1 MMSNAECIEK
11 LSHSCGSSDALQVF
25 HEDTKGYSGYC
36 FACET
41 NVPDPYN
48 GNNIPLAKRKISKT
62 PEQKQAEIDD
72 VDDLPC
78 VALPSRGLTKETLDY
93 FGVKVALSE
102 QDGET
107 PTVRYL
113 PIRLGSEFLGYKAK
127 LMEEKRMWSI
137 GNTSGDKDL
146 FGWHEACLTGAKR
159 LFITEGEED
168 AMALHQSLVDFS
180 KGGKWEHLKPAVVS
194 LTTGAGG
201 APREVRRML
210 PSIKSLFKE
219 VVLVFDQDEAGALAT
234 KKVLQ
239 IVPDATTVVLP
250 ESDPN
255 ECLLQGRSKLMAE
268 RCLFKSAA
276 PKNTRIVNG
285 SSLREVACIPA
296 EYGESYPWEGLT
308 KLTRG
313 MRFGETYYLGAGVKM
328 GKTTV
333 RSALA
338 AHFLKTHGLDV
349 FMAAPEESNKKSYQL
364 LLGQVA
370 HKVFHDPDIE
380 FDKVAYHKAADFVG
394 DRLRLL
400 NLYQHLGW
408 QTLKSDIIDAAGMGC
423 KVIMI
428 DPITNLTNG
437 ISSGEANTQL
447 QGIAQELAVMALDH
461 GLIIWIFCHLK
472 SPDYGVSHERGGRV
486 LSHQFAGSRAM
497 MRSCNMMI
505 GLEGNKDPDEDDET
519 RSTRRLVV
527 LEDREFGASGT
538 ISMTYN
544 PLKGILEE
552 NKDMHK

>member
-1 MMSNAECIEK
+1 MAQSECVEK
-11 LSHSCGSSDALQVF
+11 LPHSCGSSDALQVF
-25 HEDTKGYSGYC
+25 HEETKGYSGYC

-41 NVPDPYN
+41 VVPDPYGGVN
-48 GNNIPLAKRKISKT
+48 VAEVKQKVQKT
-62 PEQKQAEIDD
+62 DRQKQAEIEEI
-72 VDDLPC
+72 DDLPT
-78 VALPSRGLTKETLDY
+78 VSLPDRHLRKDTLDA
-93 FGVKVALSE
+93 FGVKTELSQ

-107 PTVRYL
+107 PTVAYYPVYNGRR
-113 PIRLGSEFLGYKAK
+113 IVGYKAK
-127 LMEEKRMWSI
+127 MQTAKRMWTVGSMR
-137 GNTSGDKDL
+137 GDKDL
-146 FGWHEACLTGAKR
+146 FGWKEAVENGGRR
-159 LFITEGEED
+159 LFITEGEDD
-168 AMALHQSLVDFS
+168 ALALYQALVD
-180 KGGKWEHLKPAVVS
+180 KQAGTKWSAYLPSVTSIVG
-194 LTTGAGG
+194 GAGTAAKEIG
-201 APREVRRML
+201 RML
-210 PSIKSLFKE
+210 PQINASFKE
-219 VVLVFDQDEAGALAT
+219 LVLVFDQDKAGQAAV
-234 KKVLQ
+234 KKVMQ
-239 IVPDATTVVLP
+239 IAPSATSVELTEKDANAMVIA
-250 ESDPN
+250 
-255 ECLLQGRSKLMAE
+255 GRSKALADAA
-268 RCLFKSAA
+268 LFKSTK

-285 SSLREVACIPA
+285 SSLREAASTPA
-296 EYGESYPWEGLT
+296 QYGESYPWEGLT

-380 FDKVAYHKAADFVG
+380 FDTPAYHKAADFVG

-408 QTLKSDIIDAAGMGC
+408 ETLKADILEAVGLGC

-447 QGIAQELAVMALDH
+447 QGIAQELAVLALDH

-486 LSHQFAGSRAM
+486 LSYQFAGSRAM

-552 NKDMHK
+552 NKDMHN